1 MPALFLAFVAFLV
14 VLAVLAAWAL
24 LRGPVAW
31 RRIVVARRVSI
42 SLKAGP
48 SISGILIHQRGDLLV
63 VAEARLLEEG
73 SPPVPLD
80 GEVVLERAAVS
91 FVQLLAPRSEV

>member
-1 MPALFLAFVAFLV
+1 MPAALFLAFLLV
-14 VLAVLAAWAL
+14 VLVLLIVWAL
-24 LRGPVAW
+24 TRGPVAW
-31 RRIVVARRVSI
+31 RRIVVGRRVSI

-48 SISGILIHQRGDLLV
+48 SISGILIRERGELLV

-91 FVQLLAPRSEV
+91 FVQVLAPRSEV